1 MTIDSTQPSGNPDQQ
16 RIDMIREVRTAYDRR
31 RITAHDRD
39 GFARLIELRD
49 ATQGL
54 LSLLERE
61 LPGEEN
67 IRRQQRA
74 FAFD

>member
-1 MTIDSTQPSGNPDQQ
+1 MKIDSTQPFGNPDQQ
-16 RIDMIREVRTAYDRR
+16 RIDMIREVRTAYDRC
-31 RITAHDRD
+31 RIAERDCD

-49 ATQGL
+49 VTEGL

-67 IRRQQRA
+67 TRRQQRA